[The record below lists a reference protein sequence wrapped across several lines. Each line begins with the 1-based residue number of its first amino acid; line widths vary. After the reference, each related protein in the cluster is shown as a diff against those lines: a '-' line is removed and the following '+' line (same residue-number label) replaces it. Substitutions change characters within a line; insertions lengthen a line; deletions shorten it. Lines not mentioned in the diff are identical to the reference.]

1 LKTEIRGQRSEI
13 SVCCNGV
20 KWPLLSGDV
29 NVNGLLIGL
38 RNRAKGSPR
47 WLCFFEDLTLQGCE
61 IRRLAAE
68 NFPFRRKGLLRTHLK
83 TSKRG
88 VY

>member
-1 LKTEIRGQRSEI
+1 MGRRGL
-13 SVCCNGV
+13 
-20 KWPLLSGDV
+20 KWPLISSDV
-29 NVNGLLIGL
+29 NVNGSLTGL
-38 RNRAKGSPR
+38 RNRAKGSLK

-61 IRRLAAE
+61 KGVFAAE
-68 NFPFRRKGLLRTHLK
+68 NFPFQKKGLLRTHLK